1 MDTNSALEQ
10 IINKVLSQAESDMIS
25 KIDVAY
31 DDAEKKLMASIHIIE
46 SDYNKIMDDARKQAE
61 NLKKQIVGNSRLS
74 TRNKQLVLIEEAV
87 SDAFEKAKTKIDSVR
102 SSNEYVSMMKK
113 LLEDGLNSINAE
125 EVIVECNGKD
135 RDVVKKMASELGLN
149 LKMKINISEEAI
161 DVLGGLRVMS
171 KDGSMV
177 YDNTLDSRI
186 ERLKPI
192 IRKDIAIMFKR
203 YIW

>member
-31 DDAEKKLMASIHIIE
+31 DDAEKKLMASKHIIE

-102 SSNEYVSMMKK
+102 SSNEYV
-113 LLEDGLNSINAE
+113 
-125 EVIVECNGKD
+125 
-135 RDVVKKMASELGLN
+135 
-149 LKMKINISEEAI
+149 
-161 DVLGGLRVMS
+161 
-171 KDGSMV
+171 
-177 YDNTLDSRI
+177 
-186 ERLKPI
+186 
-192 IRKDIAIMFKR
+192 
-203 YIW
+203 

>member
-31 DDAEKKLMASIHIIE
+31 DDAEKKLMASKHIIE

-61 NLKKQIVGNSRLS
+61 NLKNQIVGNSRLS

-192 IRKDIAIMFKR
+192 IRKDIAIMFK
-203 YIW
+203 

>member
-1 MDTNSALEQ
+1 M
-10 IINKVLSQAESDMIS
+10 V
-25 KIDVAY
+25 Y
-31 DDAEKKLMASIHIIE
+31 
-46 SDYNKIMDDARKQAE
+46 YNKIMDDARKQAD
-61 NLKKQIVGNSRLS
+61 NLKKQIVGNSKLS

-125 EVIVECNGKD
+125 EVVVECNGKD

-149 LKMKINISEEAI
+149 LKVKINISEEAI
-161 DVLGGLRVMS
+161 NVLGGLRVMP

-192 IRKDIAIMFKR
+192 IRKDIAIMFK
-203 YIW
+203 

>member
-31 DDAEKKLMASIHIIE
+31 DHAEKKLMASKHIIE

-61 NLKKQIVGNSRLS
+61 NLKKQIVGNSKLS

-125 EVIVECNGKD
+125 EVVVECNGKD

-149 LKMKINISEEAI
+149 LKVKINISEEAI
-161 DVLGGLRVMS
+161 NVLGGLRVMP

-192 IRKDIAIMFKR
+192 IRKDIAIMFK
-203 YIW
+203 

>member
-31 DDAEKKLMASIHIIE
+31 DDAEKKLMASKHIIE

-192 IRKDIAIMFKR
+192 IRKDIAIMFK
-203 YIW
+203 

>member
-31 DDAEKKLMASIHIIE
+31 DFAEKKLMASKHIIE

-113 LLEDGLNSINAE
+113 LLEVGLNSINAE
-125 EVIVECNGKD
+125 EVVVECNGKD
-135 RDVVKKMASELGLN
+135 RDVVKKMALEFGLN
-149 LKMKINISEEAI
+149 LKVKINISEEAI

-192 IRKDIAIMFKR
+192 IRKDIAIMFK
-203 YIW
+203 